1 MLVNSFFETKVDQLF
16 EVLNRLS
23 SLFEDAGINY
33 QLIGGMATYMHV
45 NRIDPMGARLTRDV
59 DVCVRRQDLKKI
71 ADFAN
76 KHGFHFHHAAGI
88 DTLLDLEDPKAH
100 SAVHLIFAGDLV
112 RPNELAPVPEID
124 QPDRFEQFYVA
135 PVSQLLQMKLTGN
148 RFKDM
153 AHIRDMLNVGLI
165 TPEMEAAL
173 PTALLERLKF
183 IKAHE

>member
-23 SLFEDAGINY
+23 SLFEDAGIKY

-124 QPDRFEQFYVA
+124 QPDRGEIELRVL
-135 PVSQLLQMKLTGN
+135 PG
-148 RFKDM
+148 RF
-153 AHIRDMLNVGLI
+153 AQRIEH
-165 TPEMEAAL
+165 AL
-173 PTALLERLKF
+173 PHGGPGGAGDQIRIRGRDRLVQQPLEMDDETEVF
-183 IKAHE
+183 S